1 MFLYDVE
8 KIKNQRCVT
17 RSSLGSISSKR
28 SVNSSSISG
37 RFACGT
43 SFRLQIWM
51 SQWSCISIH
60 WKGTHQ
66 KTSKIF
72 DIILKHVIIATIK
85 TKDLVHQI
93 HIPQK
98 SAISF
103 LIASKKP
110 HFHSNYAL
118 RFFDVFISYP
128 LSYTRFWSVC
138 IINHQPKKIK
148 KLEKSVLFIDPRFL
162 DGNQV

>member
-28 SVNSSSISG
+28 SVNSSSICG

-60 WKGTHQ
+60 WKDTHQ
-66 KTSKIF
+66 TTSKMF
-72 DIILKHVIIATIK
+72 DTIHKHVIIATIK

-93 HIPQK
+93 HIPLFPQK

-110 HFHSNYAL
+110 HFHSNCAL
-118 RFFDVFISYP
+118 RFFDVFISYR
-128 LSYTRFWSVC
+128 LSCTRFWSVC
-138 IINHQPKKIK
+138 IINHQPKKSK
-148 KLEKSVLFIDPRFL
+148 DL
-162 DGNQV
+162 